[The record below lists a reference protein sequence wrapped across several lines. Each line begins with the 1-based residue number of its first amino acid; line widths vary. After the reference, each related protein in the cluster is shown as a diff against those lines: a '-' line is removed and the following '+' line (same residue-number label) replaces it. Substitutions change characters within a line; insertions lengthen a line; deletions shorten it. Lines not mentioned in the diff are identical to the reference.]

1 MDIKDKD
8 PRGGNLRERDLQILD
23 FSDEILTEKSEMDD
37 YKQRKEQ
44 YTTELAQIQDPSQ
57 TTVGEK
63 VGSNGQENDITQL
76 QDKIDADAEKYT
88 KEHEDLLKKKKLA
101 EEEFKKQIDKL
112 SED

>member
-1 MDIKDKD
+1 
-8 PRGGNLRERDLQILD
+8 
-23 FSDEILTEKSEMDD
+23 
-37 YKQRKEQ
+37 
-44 YTTELAQIQDPSQ
+44 
-57 TTVGEK
+57 
-63 VGSNGQENDITQL
+63 L